1 MVGDLADRME
11 EQMDELLMQNY
22 EGGQHVMT
30 MLKQE
35 KAATVETSTMQ
46 R

>member
-11 EQMDELLMQNY
+11 EQMDELLTQNY

-35 KAATVETSTMQ
+35 KATTVETSTMQ